1 MTRARHTVVSVASFR
16 RERGVVLF
24 IALIAM
30 VVLSLAGIG
39 LMRSVD
45 TGVGVFGNLA
55 FRQASVAPVNHAIET
70 AVDAIYKSKLIA
82 NLYADDPANR
92 YYATLQAGEHPNG
105 LPAILTGAYP
115 PALYDG
121 AFAHDTDPTTRPR
134 GALGDRARLHCA
146 RCTDHRQ
153 LRPDAAEGFQG
164 GDRQQ
169 VRSAA
174 ASADSTLSRHDPGR
188 LAQHQCRDVR
198 ADIAALIR
206 EKAQGELP

>member
-1 MTRARHTVVSVASFR
+1 MTRVRHTVVSVASFR

-92 YYATLQAGEHPNG
+92 YYATLQPGEHPNG

-121 AFAHDTDPTTRPR
+121 AFGHETDPTT
-134 GALGDRARLHCA
+134 LL
-146 RCTDHRQ
+146 
-153 LRPDAAEGFQG
+153 E
-164 GDRQQ
+164 
-169 VRSAA
+169 VRSIIERVCIAPGA
-174 ASADSTLSRHDPGR
+174 PTIANCDLMPPKVSKAGTDNKFDPPPLPPIPHYRVTIRVDWPNTNAVTYAQTLLR
-188 LAQHQCRDVR
+188 
-198 ADIAALIR
+198 
-206 EKAQGELP
+206 